1 MINPNDITTIRV
13 GELPP
18 NPPTLESKIPHE
30 LGTDLNYF
38 TITQLIEFLQPYVG
52 VFQYETKRLAVT
64 QAYIDE
70 NFDET
75 GLGRNICIGWAIRN
89 GNNGTDNIDGKVGVA
104 YGTSNNVIG
113 QIGGLVSAPLALN
126 QLPSHSHF
134 NGIADDQTGV
144 FVYGS
149 TTTEMPGSATLSLRS
164 EGNSR
169 TNQGNTSSVG
179 SNAPVSRMQPYI
191 IDLYIMKL

>member
-30 LGTDLNYF
+30 LGTDLKYF
-38 TITQLIEFLQPYVG
+38 TIQQLITFLQPYVG
-52 VFQYETKRLAVT
+52 VFQYETKRLAVK

-104 YGTSNNVIG
+104 YGASNNVIG
-113 QIGGLVSAPLALN
+113 QTGGSKNAVLVQHNHAMGDQSGSSGSGTTNIRYLGREMESNSL
-126 QLPSHSHF
+126 
-134 NGIADDQTGV
+134 GIPYTDFSGESGV
-144 FVYGS
+144 GK
-149 TTTEMPGSATLSLRS
+149 
-164 EGNSR
+164 N
-169 TNQGNTSSVG
+169 
-179 SNAPVSRMQPYI
+179 MQPYI